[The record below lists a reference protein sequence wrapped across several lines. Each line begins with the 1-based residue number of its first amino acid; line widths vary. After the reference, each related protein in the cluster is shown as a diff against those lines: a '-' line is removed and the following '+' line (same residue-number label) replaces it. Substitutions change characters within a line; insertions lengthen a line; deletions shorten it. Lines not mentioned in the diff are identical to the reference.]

1 MRSGRPEARTWAG
14 SAAPRVSRARS
25 NGGLDEA
32 LAAARVAVEQ
42 DRDTVAARGAAKE
55 AEIFTAHLAL
65 LDDDALVG
73 RARTLID
80 SGDSAEAAWHAAG
93 EETAAQWRSL
103 GDKLLS
109 ERAADVDD
117 VGRRV
122 LVALGGA
129 DDGASLQEPG
139 IVVADE
145 LTPRDT
151 AALDP
156 ELVQAVATARGT
168 ATAHAAILARAW
180 DPGGGRA
187 HGSVLAI
194 AAGTPL
200 PLDGQAG
207 TVLVSPDDAQVGAAA
222 RSRAAE
228 ADERR
233 QVARKHALSRRS
245 ARRHR
250 DRGIREPRRRR
261 PGFIG
266 RGNGR

>member
-1 MRSGRPEARTWAG
+1 MASRRRQGIAIGPAWKLADQGQAPPHRESQGAEVERGR
-14 SAAPRVSRARS
+14 
-25 NGGLDEA
+25 LDEA
-32 LAAARVAVEQ
+32 LAAARVAIEQ
-42 DRDTVAARGAAKE
+42 DRDTVAGRGAAKE

-122 LVALGGA
+122 LAALGGG
-129 DDGASLQEPG
+129 DDGAGLQEPG

-156 ELVQAVATARGT
+156 RAGPGRGDRPRGPQPPTRRSSHARS
-168 ATAHAAILARAW
+168 
-180 DPGGGRA
+180 
-187 HGSVLAI
+187 GSRRWS
-194 AAGTPL
+194 G
-200 PLDGQAG
+200 
-207 TVLVSPDDAQVGAAA
+207 SAA
-222 RSRAAE
+222 RCWRSPR
-228 ADERR
+228 ERR
-233 QVARKHALSRRS
+233 CCSMARREPCSSRPTTRRS
-245 ARRHR
+245 TPRA
-250 DRGIREPRRRR
+250 REPRRRTSA
-261 PGFIG
+261 GK
-266 RGNGR
+266 